1 MNSTTAEHDLKA
13 LVLSSHPFIAIET
26 VEEDRVSGML
36 RSIAAQTRLPLFQW
50 SVTTGLTRAEEAQ
63 FASKMTAPPVA
74 FLQHLKGLA
83 VPGLFHLKD
92 LSPHLSDPLAARSLR
107 ELASHLSKHRM
118 TCVLTGGEI
127 QLPKD
132 LDDLVV
138 RYELKFPD
146 RIELEKMITG
156 VVQSAKKT
164 RNVSV
169 KLSQQEN
176 ENLLQALKGLTLNQ
190 ARQVISRVIFEDG
203 VLSASDIH
211 GVLDRKAQI
220 VREEGLLEY
229 YPLNNNQFQIGG
241 FANLKKWLERAHV
254 GFSAEAK
261 ALNLHPPKGILIV
274 GVPGCGKSLT
284 AKVIARDW
292 QLPLLKLDAGRLY
305 DKYVGESE
313 KNLRKAIAL
322 AESISPVVFWIDEIE
337 KALGAGSGSD
347 SDSGLSKR
355 MLGAFL
361 TWFQEKKQEVFIV
374 ATSNDVGSL
383 PPELLRKGRFDEI
396 FFVDLPT
403 PKERA
408 SIWKIHLG
416 FRKQDVNKMILEE
429 LVAASDGFSGSEIE
443 QAVVASLYQALH
455 SKKELD
461 TGLIVAELQQT
472 VPLSVSRSEDINR
485 LRETSKGR
493 FVSAT

>member
-1 MNSTTAEHDLKA
+1 MNSKTAEHDLKA
-13 LVLSSHPFIAIET
+13 LVLSSHPLIAIET
-26 VEEDRVSGML
+26 VEEDRVHGML
-36 RSIAAQTRLPLFQW
+36 RSIATQIRLPLFQW
-50 SVTTGLTRAEEAQ
+50 SMTTGLTRAEEAH
-63 FASKMTAPPVA
+63 FVSKLTAPPVA
-74 FLQHLKGLA
+74 LLQHLKGLTF
-83 VPGLFHLKD
+83 PGLIHLKD
-92 LSPHLSDPLAARSLR
+92 ISPHLNDPLAARSLR
-107 ELASHLSKHRM
+107 ELASHLSRNRM
-118 TCVLTGGEI
+118 TCIITGGEV

-132 LDDLVV
+132 LDELVV

-146 RIELEKMITG
+146 RTELEAMITG

-164 RNVSV
+164 RIVSV

-203 VLSASDIH
+203 MLSASDIH
-211 GVLDRKAQI
+211 GVLERKAQI
-220 VREEGLLEY
+220 VREDGLLEY
-229 YPLNNNQFQIGG
+229 YPLYVNQFQIGG

-313 KNLRKAIAL
+313 KNLRKAISL
-322 AESISPVVFWIDEIE
+322 AESIAPVIFWIDEIE
-337 KALGAGSGSD
+337 KALGSGSGDD

-361 TWFQEKKQEVFIV
+361 TWFQEKKQEVFII

-383 PPELLRKGRFDEI
+383 PPEMLRKGRFDEI

-403 PKERA
+403 ADERA

-416 FRKQDVNKMILEE
+416 FRKQDVSKMNLSA
-429 LVAASDGFSGSEIE
+429 LVAASEGFSGSEIE

-455 SKKELD
+455 LKRELD
-461 TGLIVAELQQT
+461 TNLIVTELQQT
-472 VPLSVSRSEDINR
+472 VPLSVSRKEDIDK
-485 LRETSKGR
+485 LREMAKGR